1 MISPL
6 KIILLVV
13 VVGAVFIIA
22 RQFRKN
28 DENDAIVGK
37 KSKKATDQTTEL
49 QKCPDCGTYVAAL
62 EDHVCGK

>member
-6 KIILLVV
+6 KIILLVI

-28 DENDAIVGK
+28 GESDEIAGNK
-37 KSKKATDQTTEL
+37 PKKATDQTTEL

-62 EDHVCGK
+62 EDHVCEK